1 MDSGN
6 DSELAAGVSSREEAC
21 PASAGRTSRGGEE
34 LVFQIGELVFQ
45 MVNYLAI
52 IVRRIAGSE
61 RKVIDSREPPKIASS
76 VRNGPVAGFV
86 SFRERGT

>member
-6 DSELAAGVSSREEAC
+6 DSELAAGVS

-52 IVRRIAGSE
+52 IVRRIAGRQ

-86 SFRERGT
+86 SFRERGTYESA